1 MQVKR
6 MANDRL
12 MQLKFIANI
21 FQISLDE
28 IKLTLG
34 EEALT
39 MIMRRVGESV
49 GEKIAARLKG
59 KYTTVQEFCNL
70 VIKDV
75 MEPVVGAG
83 KATAIVTGNDIKFVL
98 ESCPYK
104 KAGFPIMKMGFF
116 CNYTEGLIDSS
127 VKAAFPGTKFS
138 METPASLISR
148 TGCTSC
154 VFNMKS

>member
-1 MQVKR
+1 

-49 GEKIAARLKG
+49 GEKIATRLKG
-59 KYTTVQEFCNL
+59 KFTTPQEFCNL

-75 MEPVVGAG
+75 IEPVTGAG
-83 KATAIVTGNDIKFVL
+83 KAKATVEGNNIKFVL
-98 ESCPYK
+98 DTCPYK
-104 KAGFPIMKMGFF
+104 KAGFPILKMGFF
-116 CNYTEGLIDSS
+116 CNYTEGLLDNSFK
-127 VKAAFPGTKFS
+127 VAFPGIKYSIEQPTQ
-138 METPASLISR
+138 LISKE
-148 TGCTSC
+148 GCTSC
-154 VFNMKS
+154 VFNIKG

>member
-1 MQVKR
+1 

-12 MQLKFIANI
+12 MQLKFITNI
-21 FQISLDE
+21 FQFTLEE

-59 KYTTVQEFCNL
+59 KYTNLQEFCNML
-70 VIKDV
+70 IKDV
-75 MEPVVGAG
+75 IEPVTGTG
-83 KATAIVTGNDIKFVL
+83 KAKATVDGNNIKFVL

-104 KAGFPIMKMGFF
+104 KAGFPIVKMGFF
-116 CNYTEGLIDSS
+116 CDYTEGLLDRSI
-127 VKAAFPGTKFS
+127 KAAFPGSKYS
-138 METPASLISR
+138 MEPPKELISKE
-148 TGCTSC
+148 GCASC
-154 VFNMKS
+154 VFNIKG